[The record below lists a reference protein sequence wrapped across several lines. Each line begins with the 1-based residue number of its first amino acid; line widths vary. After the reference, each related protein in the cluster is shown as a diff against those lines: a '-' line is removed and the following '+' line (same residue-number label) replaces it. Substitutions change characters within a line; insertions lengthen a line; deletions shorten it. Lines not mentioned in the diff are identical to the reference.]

1 MPIMRGRRAHRKLA
15 TRDALQRAALELVR
29 ARGSDAV
36 TVEDICARAGVSPR
50 TFFNYFASKDEAIID
65 WDAEIDA
72 FVTRAVTERPADES
86 PVQAIRTV
94 LNSAIGDAMA
104 TEPWRDRLQL
114 IREQPGLISRF
125 VAVMSSVQRALAR
138 AVATRTGL
146 TTDHL
151 YVELTAAVSVAA
163 IRTAIQAWT
172 DAPAGTDPARL
183 INDAFT
189 YLEHGLTPPAP

>member
-1 MPIMRGRRAHRKLA
+1 MAIMRGRRAHRKLA

-29 ARGSDAV
+29 ARGSDGV

-50 TFFNYFASKDEAIID
+50 TFFNYFASKEEAIID

-72 FVTRAVTERPADES
+72 FVTKAVAERPASES
-86 PVQAIRTV
+86 PVQAIRSV
-94 LNSAIGDAMA
+94 LNSAIGDAIA
-104 TEPWRDRLQL
+104 TEPWRGRLQL
-114 IREQPGLISRF
+114 LREQPDLISRF

-146 TTDHL
+146 SADHL

-189 YLEHGLTPPAP
+189 YLENGLAPPA